1 MQDILTLLKNV
12 NAVMPDDHFV
22 GTSGLHFSTYINKD
36 ALYPHTSETS
46 QVGAVFAD
54 NLKPYNV
61 DVVAGPALGGIIL
74 SQWTTA
80 HLKAMSSQ
88 PVLSVYAEKKLN
100 AAGEE
105 ELQLTRGYDKLV
117 AGKRVAVV
125 EDLAT
130 TGGSLKKV
138 IQAVQKAGGEVVAAA
153 VMVNKDPEHVT
164 SETFGVPFIALA
176 ELPVVTYSAED
187 CPFCKNNV
195 PVNTNIGHGKKF
207 IEQNKA

>member
-12 NAVMPDDHFV
+12 GAVMPDDHFV

-54 NLKPYNV
+54 RLLQYDV

-80 HLKAMSSQ
+80 HLKAMSSKD
-88 PVLSVYAEKKLN
+88 VLSVYAEKKVN
-100 AAGEE
+100 SAGEE

-130 TGGSLKKV
+130 TGGSLKRV
-138 IQAVQKAGGEVVAAA
+138 IEAVKKAGGEVVAAA

-164 SETFGVPFIALA
+164 SETFGVPFEALA
-176 ELPVVTYSAED
+176 ELPVVTYEAD
-187 CPFCKNNV
+187 ACPFCKNGV
-195 PVNTNIGHGKKF
+195 PVNTSIGHGKKF
-207 IEQNKA
+207 VESLNK